1 MSATGSG
8 YDYSVTTFT
17 PDGRVFQVE
26 YADKAVEKSGLTLG
40 VKCVDGVVLGAEKLI
55 ISKMMVKGSNRNI
68 AAVDLHAGIATAG
81 LKADGRQLINKARSE
96 AREYRSFYGADIPG
110 QALADRIGGH
120 VHMHTLYWY
129 LRPFGLT
136 SLIACMDSTGPE
148 LYMVNP
154 AGITYRY
161 FAAAAGK
168 QKSAAQTELEKL
180 DFKTI
185 TCRDAVKAIAN
196 IIFKLHDDV
205 KDKAFELELSWVC
218 AASNKKFVRVPDAV
232 YDDAVALAKA
242 AKERADME
250 SDSDSDEDEEGE
262 GEAEE

>member
-26 YADKAVEKSGLTLG
+26 YAEKAVEKSGLVLG

-55 ISKMMVKGSNRNI
+55 FSKMMVQGSNRTI
-68 AAVDLHAGIATAG
+68 AAVDLHAGVVTAG
-81 LKADGRQLINKARSE
+81 LKADGRQIVNKCRSE

-110 QALADRIGGH
+110 KALSERLGGH
-120 VHMHTLYWY
+120 VHMHTIYWY
-129 LRPFGLT
+129 LRPYGVTTL
-136 SLIACMDSTGPE
+136 LACMDTDGPE
-148 LYMVNP
+148 LYMTAP
-154 AGITYRY
+154 AGVTYRY

-168 QKSAAQTELEKL
+168 QKAAAQTELEKL

-196 IIFKLHDDV
+196 IVHKLHDDV
-205 KDKAFELELSWVC
+205 KDKPFELELSWVC
-218 AASNKKFVRVPDAV
+218 TESNRKFVRVPDAI
-232 YDDAVALAKA
+232 YNEAVTMAKA
-242 AKERADME
+242 AKERADMG
-250 SDSDSDEDEEGE
+250 SDSDSDEDDEGQE
-262 GEAEE
+262 